1 MNFYFD
7 RAITFPKGFVASAV
21 SAGIKKDKTPDL
33 SLLYSLEPAV
43 AAAVFTKNKFQ
54 ASPILV
60 SRENLKRS
68 GQKARAVIVNS
79 GCANALTG
87 KSGVKVARKTVTR
100 VAKYLRIM
108 PSEVLVASTGVI
120 GKQLEYEKIEK
131 AVPELVDRLTAD
143 NDEMFV
149 RGTMTTDKFP
159 KMCAAE
165 IKLPKGRLF
174 RIGASAKGAGMIH
187 PNMATMLSFVTT
199 DAILH
204 QNDAQLVLANAVSRS
219 FNLISVD
226 GDTSTND
233 TVFLLANGASGV
245 AIVTDDDLKKFE
257 EALSSILHKLA
268 EMIVRDGEGATK
280 VVRLKIKRA
289 LSFEDAVA
297 VGKAVAIS
305 PLVKTAIFGSDPNW
319 GRILSAV
326 GNSSANFDPRKI
338 SLKIEDVFVFRRN
351 EPVKYSTQKLRRI
364 FSNKDIEITID
375 LANGKHSAE
384 VITCDLSYEYVKIN
398 GEYTT

>member
-1 MNFYFD
+1 
-7 RAITFPKGFVASAV
+7 
-21 SAGIKKDKTPDL
+21 
-33 SLLYSLEPAV
+33 
-43 AAAVFTKNKFQ
+43 
-54 ASPILV
+54 
-60 SRENLKRS
+60 
-68 GQKARAVIVNS
+68 
-79 GCANALTG
+79 
-87 KSGVKVARKTVTR
+87 
-100 VAKYLRIM
+100 
-108 PSEVLVASTGVI
+108 
-120 GKQLEYEKIEK
+120 
-131 AVPELVDRLTAD
+131 
-143 NDEMFV
+143 
-149 RGTMTTDKFP
+149 
-159 KMCAAE
+159 
-165 IKLPKGRLF
+165 
-174 RIGASAKGAGMIH
+174 MIH